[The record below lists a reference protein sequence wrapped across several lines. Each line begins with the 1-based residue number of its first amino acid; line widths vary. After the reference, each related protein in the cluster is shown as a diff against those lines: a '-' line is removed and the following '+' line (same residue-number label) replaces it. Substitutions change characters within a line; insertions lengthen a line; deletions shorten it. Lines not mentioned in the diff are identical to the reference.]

1 MKRSKTVAA
10 FLALFGGF
18 IGAHKFYLRDFGGG
32 IFYMF
37 LLFTVVS
44 AFNFPITAILGFF
57 EAFRLF
63 TMSEDQFN
71 RTYNKAEYRRQQQR
85 SNDPRNRRRQG
96 NRQSNRQERDMVR
109 ERRRGQNQRIVKK
122 QRSNPFIKSG
132 NTKFKDYDLE
142 GALEDFEKALEI
154 SPDNYSLHFNM
165 ASVYSLLEKKDNSY
179 YHIEQALDLGFKDT
193 DKIMSK
199 DDFAFLRVQNDF
211 DSFKDNGFKRVRGK
225 TIEPPKDDLL
235 QDDVLLSQL
244 NKLKDLRSR
253 GLLSQKE
260 FVYEKEKLLRK

>member
-1 MKRSKTVAA
+1 MQKSKTVAA

-32 IFYMF
+32 IFYVF

-44 AFNFPITAILGFF
+44 AMNFPITAILGIF

-63 TMSEDQFN
+63 TMSNAEFDRKYN
-71 RTYNKAEYRRQQQR
+71 RAYVRRGQSRDQR
-85 SNDPRNRRRQG
+85 SNTRNR
-96 NRQSNRQERDMVR
+96 NRQERDVVR

-142 GALEDFEKALEI
+142 GALDDFEKALEI
-154 SPDNYSLHFNM
+154 SPDNYGLHFNM
-165 ASVYSLLEKKDNSY
+165 AAVYSLLEKKDNSY
-179 YHIEQALDLGFKDT
+179 YHIEQAIELGYKDT
-193 DKIMSK
+193 EKILTK
-199 DDFAFLRVQNDF
+199 DDFAFLRIQNDF
-211 DSFKDNGFKRVRGK
+211 DSFKNNGFKRITGK
-225 TIEPPKDDLL
+225 AIDPPKDDLL
-235 QDDVLLSQL
+235 QNDVLLSQL